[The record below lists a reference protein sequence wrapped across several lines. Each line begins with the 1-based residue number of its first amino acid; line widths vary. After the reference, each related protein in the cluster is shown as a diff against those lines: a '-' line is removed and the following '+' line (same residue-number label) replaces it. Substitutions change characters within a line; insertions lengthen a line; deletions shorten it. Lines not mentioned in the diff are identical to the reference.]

1 MLQDPLTLYKL
12 IILYMINLASFPIT
26 IAQIS
31 DFILGKDYTNF
42 ITLQS
47 VFSELTEA
55 NLIATETIRNR
66 THLSITE
73 EGLET
78 LHFFENRISKAIK
91 EDIVK
96 YFRDNEYTMRNE
108 VSIIADYYRAT
119 SGEYHAHLLAKERES
134 NLIELTL
141 SVPTMEIASTICDNW
156 QKKNEEIYQYLVDQ
170 LF

>member
-26 IAQIS
+26 TAQIS
-31 DFILGKDYTNF
+31 DFILGKEYTNF

-47 VFSELTEA
+47 VFSELTKA

-78 LHFFENRISKAIK
+78 LHFFENRISDAIK

-96 YFRDNEYTMRNE
+96 FFRDNEYNMRNE
-108 VSIIADYYRAT
+108 VSIVADYYRAT
-119 SGEYHAHLLAKERES
+119 TGEYHAHLLAKERES
-134 NLIELTL
+134 NLIDLTL

-156 QKKNEEIYQYLVDQ
+156 QKKNEEIYQYLIDQ